1 MEVIGQLHASV
12 ALHQEKN
19 AGTQFNRK
27 VGKLQSWCGR
37 FEEETILLPLPRF
50 ESRIVQPAA

>member
-1 MEVIGQLHASV
+1 MEAIGQLHASV

-19 AGTQFNRK
+19 AGTHFSRK
-27 VGKLQSWCGR
+27 LGKPQNWCGR
-37 FEEETILLPLPRF
+37 FDEETILLSLQGF